1 LPPAGF
7 VEAGGCTTVA
17 PRENAMEL
25 RLVYMTAASKD
36 EAKKIG
42 RALVEE
48 RLAACANVID
58 GMESVYW
65 WQGKLTEDREAVLI
79 AKTRAEL
86 VEALTRRV
94 KELHGYSVPCVV
106 ALPILA
112 GNPAYLEWL
121 ASEAT
126 GAKPQA

>member
-1 LPPAGF
+1 
-7 VEAGGCTTVA
+7 
-17 PRENAMEL
+17 MDL
-25 RLVYMTAASKD
+25 RLCYITAGSRE

-79 AKTRAEL
+79 VKTRAEL
-86 VEALTRRV
+86 VAAVTARV
-94 KELHGYSVPCVV
+94 KALHSYTTPAIMVLPVESVD
-106 ALPILA
+106 AEYYRWIL
-112 GNPAYLEWL
+112 E
-121 ASEAT
+121 EAK
-126 GAKPQA
+126 AAP

>member
-1 LPPAGF
+1 
-7 VEAGGCTTVA
+7 
-17 PRENAMEL
+17 MDL
-25 RLVYMTAASKD
+25 RLLYLTAGSRD

-79 AKTRAEL
+79 VKTRASL
-86 VEALTRRV
+86 VEAVTARV
-94 KELHGYSVPCVV
+94 KALHSYTVPCVV
-106 ALPILA
+106 ALPILD
-112 GNPAYLEWL
+112 GNPDYLEWL
-121 ASEAT
+121 AAETAAQPAT
-126 GAKPQA
+126 S

>member
-1 LPPAGF
+1 MDF
-7 VEAGGCTTVA
+7 
-17 PRENAMEL
+17 
-25 RLVYMTAASKD
+25 RLVYMTASSRD
-36 EAKKIG
+36 EARKIG

-58 GMESVYW
+58 GMDSTYW

-86 VEALTRRV
+86 LPALTERV
-94 KELHGYSVPCVV
+94 KALHSYTVPCVV

-121 ASEAT
+121 GAETAASK
-126 GAKPQA
+126 G

>member
-1 LPPAGF
+1 
-7 VEAGGCTTVA
+7 
-17 PRENAMEL
+17 MEL
-25 RLVYMTAASKD
+25 RLCYITAGSRD

-48 RLAACANVID
+48 RLVACANVID

-79 AKTRAEL
+79 VKTRAEL
-86 VEALTRRV
+86 VAAVTARV
-94 KELHGYSVPCVV
+94 KALHSYTVPCVV
-106 ALPILA
+106 SLPILD

-121 ASEAT
+121 TAET
-126 GAKPQA
+126 AKPGASS

>member
-1 LPPAGF
+1 
-7 VEAGGCTTVA
+7 
-17 PRENAMEL
+17 MDM
-25 RLVYMTAASKD
+25 RLVYMTAASRE
-36 EAKKIG
+36 EARKIG

-65 WQGKLTEDREAVLI
+65 WQGKLTEDRETVLI

-86 VEALTRRV
+86 VPALTERV
-94 KELHGYSVPCVV
+94 KELHSYTVPCVV

-112 GNPAYLEWL
+112 GNPAYLDWL
-121 ASEAT
+121 AAETAT
-126 GAKPQA
+126 P

>member
-1 LPPAGF
+1 
-7 VEAGGCTTVA
+7 
-17 PRENAMEL
+17 MEF
-25 RLVYMTAASKD
+25 RLVYMTAASRD

-65 WQGKLTEDREAVLI
+65 WQGKLTEDRETVLI

-86 VEALTRRV
+86 VPALTERV
-94 KELHGYSVPCVV
+94 KALHSYTLPCVV
-106 ALPILA
+106 ALPLVG
-112 GNPAYLEWL
+112 GNPAYMAWLE
-121 ASEAT
+121 AETARS
-126 GAKPQA
+126 